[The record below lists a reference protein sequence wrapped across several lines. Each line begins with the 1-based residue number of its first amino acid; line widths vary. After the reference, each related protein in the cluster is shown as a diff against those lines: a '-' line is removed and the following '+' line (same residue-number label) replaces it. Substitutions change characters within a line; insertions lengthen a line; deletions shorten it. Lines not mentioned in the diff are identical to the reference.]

1 MDMQVF
7 FGFTLSSLILV
18 MMAVHQVWQF
28 EAPFQ
33 SRPSLVRFW
42 LLALVNFIR
51 VLTLQEPL
59 SFKIAYPSLVKYD

>member
-1 MDMQVF
+1 MDMQIF
-7 FGFTLSSLILV
+7 IGFTLTSLMLV

-28 EAPFQ
+28 DVQFR

-51 VLTLQEPL
+51 VLMLQEPL
-59 SFKIAYPSLVKYD
+59 SFKVAYPSLVNCN